1 MKGFHLRFSTDSN
14 IAKEFHVRTSKL
26 SNDKFKA
33 IKYTRDWYHY
43 RWKYFN
49 LNTTVAKNFPV
60 DNCAMCARA
69 KRDMTDIIPKYRES
83 SIVKTSSFRIY
94 RQLNKMIQNKIFTV
108 HRPIRLRP

>member
-1 MKGFHLRFSTDSN
+1 MEFLNGFLAQAIFQLLSVFYMKGFHLRFSTDSN

-33 IKYTRDWYHY
+33 IKYTRDWYH

-60 DNCAMCARA
+60 DDCTMCARA
-69 KRDMTDIIPKYRES
+69 KRDMTDIIPKNR
-83 SIVKTSSFRIY
+83 
-94 RQLNKMIQNKIFTV
+94 
-108 HRPIRLRP
+108 